1 MPTVDELLNNTIE
14 SQVCTIDPDTRVI
27 NVPACYKEFGVEA
40 DEKVNRIK
48 FQCPKIVGDNIDLTT
63 FNLYINYM
71 NARGNYNAYLV
82 DDVTV
87 FGDNIMFSWLL
98 SRHVTEK
105 SGTVNY
111 IVCAKKSDDTSVLN
125 EWNTKV
131 ATATVGVGL
140 EATTVV
146 EEQNADVI
154 EQILIKLNSS
164 KNDEPLV
171 VNFSNDRGKIYT
183 DKNVETI
190 CNAAASGRRVLTN
203 NGTVLTHYNI
213 GGAANDKLYWAL
225 FAGSSNAQ
233 NAEIGFLATEAYCGN
248 VSGSFIGPWNQYY
261 VEDLTNPLGL
271 RNSKVGQIAEISMV
285 DSNGKPTSWRTV
297 DVLTTTNT
305 TTFTPTEDYHPATKK
320 YIDVNLRNL
329 ASATMDYVDEAINS
343 IPSESNVSL
352 NVTGATV
359 GQTVKISAVDANGVP
374 TAWVP
379 VDMATGGG
387 ECGWDEDFE
396 LIIDD
401 TVPANAAGY
410 TNDKDIN
417 GESFALREWVSILWT
432 PAHTDDDHGNVGR
445 GVGFIPASRWGVA
458 LFNITST
465 IKKSDGIG
473 KYDVL
478 HIKVVNGYQMQLLH
492 TRSQNTTNVFGTMLQ
507 DVTAGNSPINFKSD
521 ATALFEPSNATG
533 YATCVKIV
541 GYVNEC
547 VPAGTRIKLYGKR
560 VKS

>member
-40 DEKVNRIK
+40 DEKVNRVK

-87 FGDNIMFSWLL
+87 SGDNITFSWLL

-111 IVCAKKSDDTSVLN
+111 IVCAKKSDDTSVIN

-154 EQILIKLNSS
+154 EQILAKLNSA

-171 VNFSNDRGKIYT
+171 VEFINDRGEMYT
-183 DKNVETI
+183 NKNVETI

-203 NGTVLTHYNI
+203 NGTVLTYYDI
-213 GGAANDKLYWAL
+213 GGVANDKLYWAL

-233 NAEIGFLATEAYCGN
+233 SAESGFLATEAYCGN
-248 VSGSFIGPWNQYY
+248 VPGSFVGPWNQYY

-285 DSNGKPTSWRTV
+285 DSNGKPTSWKTV
-297 DVLTTTNT
+297 NVLTTTNT

-329 ASATMDYVDEAINS
+329 AFETIDYVDEAINS

-379 VDMATGGG
+379 VDMTAGK
-387 ECGWDEDFE
+387 E
-396 LIIDD
+396 LSWIEVVD
-401 TVPANAAGY
+401 T
-410 TNDKDIN
+410 TTSEQTQILTISTDKDGHMISQYNALGMIATILFPADASQTSNN
-417 GESFALREWVSILWT
+417 GAPWIY
-432 PAHTDDDHGNVGR
+432 P
-445 GVGFIPASRWGVA
+445 IPLSGVA
-458 LFNITST
+458 SDYRYIASVSSWKTIERTLTMAWAGLPRVGWIDQINSQTTFST
-465 IKKSDGIG
+465 NAPDFLKGLTIYIQNPD
-473 KYDVL
+473 
-478 HIKVVNGYQMQLLH
+478 HI
-492 TRSQNTTNVFGTMLQ
+492 
-507 DVTAGNSPINFKSD
+507 
-521 ATALFEPSNATG
+521 
-533 YATCVKIV
+533 
-541 GYVNEC
+541 
-547 VPAGTRIKLYGKR
+547 PAGTRVR
-560 VKS
+560 VAVLSKGAAE